1 MARPS
6 LPSWVWLLLAIAAA
20 GFAMVWLSLHR
31 GSEVEALPGAA
42 ETGRRHFPPGGDFSS
57 VRRDHPI
64 IERERPASSILPRAG
79 EPPAAPRG
87 AGGSAPS
94 P

>member
-1 MARPS
+1 MAPPS
-6 LPSWVWLLLAIAAA
+6 LPSWVWLLLAVAAA
-20 GFAMVWLSLHR
+20 GFAILWLSLHG
-31 GSEVEALPGAA
+31 GSELGPLPGAA

-64 IERERPASSILPRAG
+64 IERERPVSSILPRAG
-79 EPPAAPRG
+79 TPAASLGG

-94 P
+94 H